1 MADRLTDE
9 DPMSTAHYTS
19 IEYEPPSKRHGGVLV
34 LHGGHRGRC
43 TCGWWSDCYSQMSD
57 TQRAIE
63 VHLRRA
69 KRVDIDALIERS
81 SIGAGIAD
89 IKKRGI
95 HAHLVDLE
103 REMRLL
109 RRSRARKAK
118 RAARLKPEDVAFMR
132 GFGVALASIWR
143 CQHDGQMVRMLIK
156 ENGFTIDAFRGV
168 DLLDADFEA
177 IQQAVDQR
185 MSVRK
190 T

>member
-1 MADRLTDE
+1 MADQ
-9 DPMSTAHYTS
+9 PMSHSHQTS
-19 IEYEPPSKRHGGVLV
+19 IEYEPPSTRHGGVLV

-43 TCGWWSDCYSQMSD
+43 SCGWWSDCYSQMRD

-89 IKKRGI
+89 IKKRGTSPSI
-95 HAHLVDLE
+95 AVALDAHLSDLE
-103 REMRLL
+103 REMRS
-109 RRSRARKAK
+109 RRGRVRKAK

-156 ENGFTIDAFRGV
+156 ENGFTIDSFRGV

-177 IQQAVDQR
+177 IQQAV
-185 MSVRK
+185 K
-190 T
+190 W

>member
-9 DPMSTAHYTS
+9 DPMSTAHYIS
-19 IEYEPPSKRHGGVLV
+19 IEYEPPSKKHGGVV
-34 LHGGHRGRC
+34 IFHGGHRARC

-89 IKKRGI
+89 IKKRGTSPSI
-95 HAHLVDLE
+95 AVALDAHLSDLE
-103 REMRLL
+103 REMRS
-109 RRSRARKAK
+109 RRGRVRKAK

-156 ENGFTIDAFRGV
+156 ENGFTIDSFRGV

-177 IQQAVDQR
+177 IQQAV
-185 MSVRK
+185 K
-190 T
+190 W